1 MKLEY
6 LYIDGYKGLKRLK
19 LQFKEQTGVVPVD
32 FLIGCNGSG
41 KSSVL
46 EAVGLIFT
54 RIMQNE
60 LPGFIFE
67 LKYRMP
73 DGTGIYVKPQKK
85 GFCDASGRRRK
96 LYVELEKNGKTQ
108 QLYSIP
114 DEYLPDRIISYC
126 SGANSSMEDI
136 LIRSPRAS
144 LASDLYDLSLAMDVE
159 NGEGP
164 VSGKEEHPG
173 ESSVARGEAAEE
185 ILSFYERLDV
195 NPRVLFLD
203 AVTSK
208 FILPA
213 LFAVMPFDM
222 HDDRISEKALR
233 YATLRKKLLKRLN
246 IRLIPAA
253 FSLRID
259 DTRLEEAAD
268 RPQMSILR
276 RLLSQDVKGKA
287 LSNCV
292 IHRTSTDRL
301 EEDGSLAGETAAVF
315 LFESWEAE
323 GEKVFYHPMLQRYF
337 DGNPFALISTLLT
350 AWREGVI
357 REIHFSYRNGDERGL
372 YEMEDL
378 SDGELMWLAR
388 IGLILMAQNHCG
400 ENTLF
405 LYDEPD
411 VHFNDDWSRDFVR
424 FVYAMCSMDGTSGNE
439 FLVAT
444 HSDLILTDAMRSQI
458 HLFENPT
465 GSRTEVKELEISTF
479 AAGRDSISKQVFKA
493 SSIGGFASD
502 TIKELIAETDPE
514 QLAQAI
520 SKIGP
525 GYQRF
530 RLQEQLYALL
540 EKNDRIKG

>member
-1 MKLEY
+1 M
-6 LYIDGYKGLKRLK
+6 KRLK

-164 VSGKEEHPG
+164 VSGKEEHSG

-222 HDDRISEKALR
+222 QDDHISEKALR

-337 DGNPFALISTLLT
+337 DGSPFALISTLLT

-458 HLFENPT
+458 LLFENPT

-502 TIKELIAETDPE
+502 TIKELMAETDPE
-514 QLAQAI
+514 QLVQAI

>member
-222 HDDRISEKALR
+222 QDDRISEKALR

-337 DGNPFALISTLLT
+337 DGSPFALILTLLT

-502 TIKELIAETDPE
+502 TIKELMAETDPE

>member
-222 HDDRISEKALR
+222 QDDRISEKALR

-287 LSNCV
+287 LSNCL

-357 REIHFSYRNGDERGL
+357 QEIHFSYRNGDERGL

-502 TIKELIAETDPE
+502 TIKELMAETDPE

>member
-96 LYVELEKNGKTQ
+96 LYVELKKNGKTQ

-222 HDDRISEKALR
+222 QDDRISEKALR

-502 TIKELIAETDPE
+502 TIKELMAETDPE

-530 RLQEQLYALL
+530 RLQERLYALL

>member
-222 HDDRISEKALR
+222 QDDRISEKALR

-502 TIKELIAETDPE
+502 TIKELMAETDPE

-530 RLQEQLYALL
+530 RLQEQLY
-540 EKNDRIKG
+540 EKKKKNDRIKG

>member
-19 LQFKEQTGVVPVD
+19 LQFKEQTGAVPVD

-85 GFCDASGRRRK
+85 GFCDTFGRRRK

-114 DEYLPDRIISYC
+114 DQYLPDRIISYC

-136 LIRSPRAS
+136 LISSPRAS
-144 LASDLYDLSLAMDVE
+144 LASDLYDLSLAMGAGA
-159 NGEGP
+159 GEDPG
-164 VSGKEEHPG
+164 SGNEEHPG
-173 ESSVARGEAAEE
+173 ETRVAQGEAAEE

-222 HDDRISEKALR
+222 QDNNISEKALG
-233 YATLRKKLLKRLN
+233 YASLRKKLLKRLN

-259 DTRLEEAAD
+259 DTKLEEAAD
-268 RPQMSILR
+268 RPQISILR
-276 RLLSQDVKGKA
+276 RLLSQDTKGVV

-292 IHRTSTDRL
+292 IHRTSADRT

-315 LFESWEAE
+315 LFDSWEAD

-337 DGNPFALISTLLT
+337 DGNPFSLISTLLT

-424 FVYAMCSMDGTSGNE
+424 FVYSMCSMDGKSGNE

-465 GSRTEVKELEISTF
+465 GSKTEVKDLEISTF
-479 AAGRDSISKQVFKA
+479 AAGRDSISRQVFKA
-493 SSIGGFASD
+493 SAIGGFASD
-502 TIKELIAETDPE
+502 SVKTYMEEKDPDK
-514 QLAQAI
+514 LKDAI
-520 SKIGP
+520 SKVGP

-540 EKNDRIKG
+540 EKGDTVHG

>member
-222 HDDRISEKALR
+222 QDDRISEKALR

-502 TIKELIAETDPE
+502 TIKELMAETDPE

-530 RLQEQLYALL
+530 RLQEHAVCLVR
-540 EKNDRIKG
+540 EK

>member
-185 ILSFYERLDV
+185 ILYFYERLDV

-222 HDDRISEKALR
+222 QDDRISEKALR

-493 SSIGGFASD
+493 SSISGFASD
-502 TIKELIAETDPE
+502 TIKELMAETDPE

>member
-185 ILSFYERLDV
+185 RLDV

-222 HDDRISEKALR
+222 QDDRISEKALR

-502 TIKELIAETDPE
+502 TIKELMAETDPE

>member
-222 HDDRISEKALR
+222 QDDRISEKALR

-287 LSNCV
+287 LSNGV

-388 IGLILMAQNHCG
+388 IGLLLMAQNSCG
-400 ENTLF
+400 ANTLF

-502 TIKELIAETDPE
+502 TIKELMAETDPE

>member
-1 MKLEY
+1 MS
-6 LYIDGYKGLKRLK
+6 R
-19 LQFKEQTGVVPVD
+19 
-32 FLIGCNGSG
+32 NRGSG
-41 KSSVL
+41 SGPFLMEMVIAAGFFMLCVAVCVSAFVMADHLSRVGQDVNHGVL
-46 EAVGLIFT
+46 AAESLVERVKVGNTGDFGTYEPDEVFGTVFENWKTKDPEAKAVYQYIKDGGEVRNYQILWDKEW
-54 RIMQNE
+54 NS
-60 LPGFIFE
+60 
-67 LKYRMP
+67 YP
-73 DGTGIYVKPQKK
+73 DTK
-85 GFCDASGRRRK
+85 
-96 LYVELEKNGKTQ
+96 ELEKNGKTQ

-222 HDDRISEKALR
+222 QDDRISEKALR

-502 TIKELIAETDPE
+502 RK
-514 QLAQAI
+514 
-520 SKIGP
+520 SVV
-525 GYQRF
+525 
-530 RLQEQLYALL
+530 
-540 EKNDRIKG
+540 

>member
-213 LFAVMPFDM
+213 FYAVMPFDM
-222 HDDRISEKALR
+222 QDDHISEKALR

-502 TIKELIAETDPE
+502 TIKELMAETDPE

>member
-96 LYVELEKNGKTQ
+96 LYVELEKNGQTQ

-222 HDDRISEKALR
+222 QDDRISEKALR

-502 TIKELIAETDPE
+502 TIKELMAETDPE

-530 RLQEQLYALL
+530 RLQERLYALL

>member
-222 HDDRISEKALR
+222 QDDRISEKALR

-372 YEMEDL
+372 YEMDDL

-479 AAGRDSISKQVFKA
+479 AAGRDSISKQMFKA

-502 TIKELIAETDPE
+502 TIKELMAETDPE

>member
-222 HDDRISEKALR
+222 QDDRISEKALR

-465 GSRTEVKELEISTF
+465 GSRTEVKELEIATF

>member
-222 HDDRISEKALR
+222 QDDRISEKALR

-502 TIKELIAETDPE
+502 TIKELMAETDRQ
-514 QLAQAI
+514 QLPHAI
-520 SKIGP
+520 AKIGP

>member
-159 NGEGP
+159 HGEGP

-222 HDDRISEKALR
+222 QDDRISEKALR

>member
-19 LQFKEQTGVVPVD
+19 LQFKEQAGVVPLD

-85 GFCDASGRRRK
+85 GFCDTFGRRRK

-114 DEYLPDRIISYC
+114 DQYLPDRIISYC

-144 LASDLYDLSLAMDVE
+144 LASDLYDLSLAMGAGA
-159 NGEGP
+159 GEDPG
-164 VSGKEEHPG
+164 SGNEEHSG
-173 ESSVARGEAAEE
+173 ETRVAQGEAAEE

-222 HDDRISEKALR
+222 QDNNISEKALG
-233 YATLRKKLLKRLN
+233 YASLRKKLLKRLN

-268 RPQMSILR
+268 RPQISILR
-276 RLLSQDVKGKA
+276 RLLSQDTKGVA

-292 IHRTSTDRL
+292 IHRTSADRT

-315 LFESWEAE
+315 LFDSWEAD

-337 DGNPFALISTLLT
+337 DGNPFSLISTLLT

-424 FVYAMCSMDGTSGNE
+424 FVYSMCSMDGKSGNE

-444 HSDLILTDAMRSQI
+444 HSDLILTDAMQSQI

-465 GSRTEVKELEISTF
+465 GSKTEVKDLEISTF
-479 AAGRDSISKQVFKA
+479 AAGRDSISRQVFKA
-493 SSIGGFASD
+493 SAIGGFASD
-502 TIKELIAETDPE
+502 SVKTYMEEKDPDK
-514 QLAQAI
+514 LKDAI
-520 SKIGP
+520 SKVGP

-540 EKNDRIKG
+540 EKGNAVHE

>member
-222 HDDRISEKALR
+222 QDDRISEKALR

-465 GSRTEVKELEISTF
+465 GSRTEVKELEIYNF

-502 TIKELIAETDPE
+502 TIKELMAETDPE

>member
-96 LYVELEKNGKTQ
+96 LYVELGKNGKTQ

-222 HDDRISEKALR
+222 QDDRISEKALR

-337 DGNPFALISTLLT
+337 DGSPFALISTLLT

-502 TIKELIAETDPE
+502 TIKELMAETDPE

>member
-19 LQFKEQTGVVPVD
+19 LQFKEQAGVVPLD

-85 GFCDASGRRRK
+85 GFCDTFGRRRK

-114 DEYLPDRIISYC
+114 DQYLPDRIISYC

-144 LASDLYDLSLAMDVE
+144 LASDLYDLSLAMGAGA
-159 NGEGP
+159 GEDPG
-164 VSGKEEHPG
+164 SGNEEHPG
-173 ESSVARGEAAEE
+173 ETRVAQGEAAEE

-222 HDDRISEKALR
+222 QDNNISEKALG
-233 YATLRKKLLKRLN
+233 YASLRKKLLKRLN

-259 DTRLEEAAD
+259 DTKLEEAAD
-268 RPQMSILR
+268 RPQISILR
-276 RLLSQDVKGKA
+276 RLLSQDTKGVA

-292 IHRTSTDRL
+292 IHRTSADRT

-315 LFESWEAE
+315 LFDSWEAD

-337 DGNPFALISTLLT
+337 DGNPFSLISTLLT

-378 SDGELMWLAR
+378 SDGELIWLAR

-424 FVYAMCSMDGTSGNE
+424 FVYSMCSMDGKSGNE

-465 GSRTEVKELEISTF
+465 GSKTEVKDLEISTF
-479 AAGRDSISKQVFKA
+479 AAGRDSISRQVFKA
-493 SSIGGFASD
+493 SAIGGFASD
-502 TIKELIAETDPE
+502 SVKTYMEEKDPDK
-514 QLAQAI
+514 LKDAI
-520 SKIGP
+520 SKVGP

-540 EKNDRIKG
+540 EKENAVHE

>member
-208 FILPA
+208 FILSA

-222 HDDRISEKALR
+222 QDDRISEKALR

-301 EEDGSLAGETAAVF
+301 EEDGSLVGETAAVF

-502 TIKELIAETDPE
+502 TIKELMAETDPE

>member
-67 LKYRMP
+67 LKDRMP

-222 HDDRISEKALR
+222 QDDRISEKALR

-502 TIKELIAETDPE
+502 TIKELMAETDPE

-530 RLQEQLYALL
+530 RLQERLYALL

>member
-67 LKYRMP
+67 LKYRMS

-85 GFCDASGRRRK
+85 GFCDDSGRRRK

-222 HDDRISEKALR
+222 QDDRISEKALR

-337 DGNPFALISTLLT
+337 DGSPFALISTLLT

-502 TIKELIAETDPE
+502 TIKELMAETDPE

>member
-222 HDDRISEKALR
+222 QDDRISEKALR

-388 IGLILMAQNHCG
+388 IGLIIMAQNHCG

-411 VHFNDDWSRDFVR
+411 VHFNDDWSRDFVH

-502 TIKELIAETDPE
+502 TIKELMAETDPE